1 MIVTREAVRQCTS
14 CAPNPLLP
22 ASIVLIAEIFFFG
35 CPLYVASYGCRLCDF
50 DVCQT
55 CYDKRAKDDDK
66 DLVPPGPPGTA
77 TLMRQWSES
86 TIRQLEFSLQNS
98 EMLKQL
104 QDEADEA
111 RPLPQH
117 LGRDI
122 SALRD
127 MDQFADCTVAGHAA
141 HRLIL
146 W

>member
-1 MIVTREAVRQCTS
+1 MVAVVDHS
-14 CAPNPLLP
+14 DLSFHYA
-22 ASIVLIAEIFFFG
+22 
-35 CPLYVASYGCRLCDF
+35 VAMSLRTMAY
-50 DVCQT
+50 QN
-55 CYDKRAKDDDK
+55 AKDDDK

-122 SALRD
+122 SALRH